1 MPILHHQLRTGR
13 PRRHG
18 PKLETKD
25 PTTWPA
31 PSEEHH
37 CEDPAYGTVEV
48 RAWANLHPKVQ
59 FHENRGTRGPT
70 PIVRGTL
77 VLVEVSRLPR
87 PTRQPPML
95 WLWWHGVGEPD
106 LELLWRAYVRR
117 FDLEHTFRFFKQTLG
132 WTTPRVRH
140 PEQADRCSWLIL
152 ATYTQLCA
160 WRVHALRTVA
170 ASLGKKLRPCS
181 SEAVP
186 SPPKRFGTFA
196 RTGHA
201 RQAAET
207 LWTLTGTSQRS
218 PLGPGKALPD
228 HQQDGLRQRRS

>member
-1 MPILHHQLRTGR
+1 VGCRCSSGCARGVASMPILHHQLRTGR

-87 PTRQPPML
+87 PTRQPRML

-106 LELLWRAYVRR
+106 LDLLWRAYVRR

-140 PEQADRCSWLIL
+140 PEQADCWSWLIL
-152 ATYTQLCA
+152 ATTRSCA
-160 WRVHALRTVA
+160 WRVHALRTGA
-170 ASLGKKLRPCS
+170 
-181 SEAVP
+181 
-186 SPPKRFGTFA
+186 F
-196 RTGHA
+196 
-201 RQAAET
+201 
-207 LWTLTGTSQRS
+207 
-218 PLGPGKALPD
+218 PGKETTPL
-228 HQQDGLRQRRS
+228 LI